1 MTGDNEPVEEGID
14 LDAIRQELAEGQA
27 EIDEIGERI
36 SRWEDCEHCD
46 SEGNVRYGSNH
57 DSIEPCVV
65 CEEEIDELSERITQ
79 WDKKHRMMCPEPA
92 SGAAGHIHWLL
103 ARYTELLDDIHGEK
117 CFTEEG
123 ADHGPE
129 LVARIRALGPDYV
142 KCFLPAELWD
152 DQFQD

>member
-1 MTGDNEPVEEGID
+1 MTGDDEPVKEGIVVDDCKSIVFTD
-14 LDAIRQELAEGQA
+14 LDAIKQELAEGQK
-27 EIDEIGERI
+27 EIDEIGK
-36 SRWEDCEHCD
+36 
-46 SEGNVRYGSNH
+46 
-57 DSIEPCVV
+57 
-65 CEEEIDELSERITQ
+65 RITQ
-79 WDKKHRMMCPEPA
+79 WDKEQGMMAARFP
-92 SGAAGHIHWLL
+92 SGAEGHIHWLL

-117 CFTEEG
+117 CFTEDG

>member
-1 MTGDNEPVEEGID
+1 MIM
-14 LDAIRQELAEGQA
+14 R
-27 EIDEIGERI
+27 
-36 SRWEDCEHCD
+36 
-46 SEGNVRYGSNH
+46 
-57 DSIEPCVV
+57 
-65 CEEEIDELSERITQ
+65 EIDELSERITQ
-79 WDKKHRMMCPEPA
+79 WDKKHRMRPEPA
-92 SGAAGHIHWLL
+92 SGAEGHIHWLL

-117 CFTEEG
+117 CFTEDG